1 MISDYEILGITQTD
15 DISLIK
21 KAYHKRVKDLHPD
34 TASDEA
40 AVKTHFLFVQVCRAY
55 KRLAEKHKTE
65 SSVHQLQKNT
75 ENKSFS
81 QKPAGEP
88 KTLSLAAHKDPAY
101 VLYKK
106 GIEIFSRI
114 HPSQWKTAEKSVIAT
129 EIGDDKESQKK
140 SKALVIDLV
149 RLFPKAYYYFSLV
162 VNDYPDSPWYADSVE
177 KMNLIEKRMNTYKKI
192 IVSFSSWND
201 YKKKEK
207 EIDADILKNM
217 EQRVQ
222 VFFRR

>member
-1 MISDYEILGITQTD
+1 MISDYQILGITQTD

-34 TASDEA
+34 TSSDEA
-40 AVKTHFLFVQVCRAY
+40 AVKNHFLFVQVCRAY

-65 SSVHQLQKNT
+65 SSAHTLRKNT

-81 QKPAGEP
+81 QKPAGKP

-101 VLYKK
+101 VLYKN
-106 GIEIFSRI
+106 GIQIFSSI

-129 EIGDDKESQKK
+129 EIGDDEESQKK

-192 IVSFSSWND
+192 IESFSSWEK
-201 YKKKEK
+201 YKTMEK
-207 EIDADILKNM
+207 ENEKLLQKNDKS
-217 EQRVQ
+217 VQ
-222 VFFRR
+222 